1 MKKILIVALMCTALL
16 PGCGNNNVSSSDEST
31 PSERST
37 VENAE
42 STVSEISAE
51 TEIESPEE
59 KSEESSK
66 SKYYF
71 SDGVLQSEDVK
82 IVITN
87 YKIVEAG
94 AEGNE
99 LGEKPTIV
107 FYYDITNLTGNES
120 VTAATG
126 WMAMFEAIQDN
137 DPNTVNTLDVGWYFD
152 ADNTI
157 DGYATIKKD
166 GTVSYYMSYE
176 LDDTTTPVVLKASRG
191 VGGESLGEQ
200 SYNIAG

>member
-1 MKKILIVALMCTALL
+1 MKKIIYAVLL
-16 PGCGNNNVSSSDEST
+16 CGLLLAGCGNNISSSGKPTSSVISAVKDTEST
-31 PSERST
+31 PL
-37 VENAE
+37 NKPAE
-42 STVSEISAE
+42 SK
-51 TEIESPEE
+51 TEPHEE

-66 SKYYF
+66 SEYYF
-71 SDGVLQSEDVK
+71 SNGVLQSEDVK
-82 IVITN
+82 IVITD

-99 LGEKPTIV
+99 LGEKPAIV

-126 WMAMFEAIQDN
+126 WMAMFDAIQDN
-137 DPNTVNTLDVGWYFD
+137 DPNNVNTLDVGWYFD
-152 ADNTI
+152 AANTI

-176 LDDTTTPVVLKASRG
+176 LDDDTTPVVLKASRG
-191 VGGESLGEQ
+191 IGGEFLGEQ
-200 SYNIAG
+200 SYDIAG